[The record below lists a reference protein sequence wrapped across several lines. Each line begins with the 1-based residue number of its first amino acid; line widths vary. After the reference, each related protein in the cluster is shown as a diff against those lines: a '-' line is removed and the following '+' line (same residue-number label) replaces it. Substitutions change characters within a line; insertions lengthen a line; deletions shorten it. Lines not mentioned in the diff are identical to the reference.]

1 LASADEVGSLAGNA
15 WIEIVPVRSELFAD
29 LIVQNLGRL
38 EEASRNADRGGDA
51 SFDEKHHKVEIQ
63 NIDLES

>member
-1 LASADEVGSLAGNA
+1 MSGDGSSTTAEQEHTPRDERWYLTDEREFLRRSLA
-15 WIEIVPVRSELFAD
+15 D
-29 LIVQNLGRL
+29 
-38 EEASRNADRGGDA
+38 ADRGGDA